1 VALTD
6 LPATELSEGQRQI
19 ADYLL
24 KNRRRIPYLTIDEIA
39 SELGV
44 SIATVS
50 RFSKAAG
57 YRSFRDL
64 KAELKQELDVTPSGK
79 LIDRIDNVG
88 GMDFLSRFVAE
99 EISHLEETL
108 RDCSRAQFDRAV
120 ALLSRAPQVFIYATG
135 PSHGLAELLQFR
147 LNRLGAF
154 VRFVGRNASSQA
166 EALMHMGEDDA
177 IVMFSFFKERE
188 TVKRM
193 SELARRRG
201 GSSVLLTDLQVSDMA
216 GMVDATLYTNRG
228 KRDEFHS
235 MVVPTAVVDALVL
248 ALAGRNRERSLARL
262 ERLEAARRALQ
273 L

>member
-1 VALTD
+1 
-6 LPATELSEGQRQI
+6 
-19 ADYLL
+19 
-24 KNRRRIPYLTIDEIA
+24 
-39 SELGV
+39 
-44 SIATVS
+44 
-50 RFSKAAG
+50 
-57 YRSFRDL
+57 
-64 KAELKQELDVTPSGK
+64 
-79 LIDRIDNVG
+79 
-88 GMDFLSRFVAE
+88 
-99 EISHLEETL
+99 
-108 RDCSRAQFDRAV
+108 
-120 ALLSRAPQVFIYATG
+120 
-135 PSHGLAELLQFR
+135 
-147 LNRLGAF
+147 
-154 VRFVGRNASSQA
+154 
-166 EALMHMGEDDA
+166 MGENDA

-248 ALAGRNRERSLARL
+248 ALSGRNRERSLARL